1 MAILVA
7 LSEAP
12 LREAVV
18 SLIEAD
24 GYPRVVGVA
33 NAEGLLKALDQPGND
48 PELLPDCVVMG
59 WQLSDLGGLES
70 LRLVHSK
77 PLWRDLPVIMLLDR
91 SLGSDILAAV
101 QAGAADFIAQ
111 PIDGPLLLARLRQA
125 LTLKAETDRRK
136 ERERQLLDVTGQL
149 QGIIAS
155 LQNLSSM
162 DSLTG
167 LGNLRL
173 FDDTL
178 AKEWRRCLREGSTLS
193 LLLADLDD
201 FTRLN
206 ARYGRLKGDEALRT
220 VAVTFQACVTRPGDL
235 VARLDGEKFAILLPS
250 VSAGGAAFLAEKI
263 RHAVTVA
270 AVPNED
276 APTKH
281 LTLSVGAS
289 SILPQAQLR
298 PGFLMA
304 AAEEALFEAK
314 RKGKD
319 RVELNALNE
328 D

>member
-12 LREAVV
+12 IRESVV

-24 GYPRVVGVA
+24 GYARVVGVA
-33 NAEGLLKALDQPGND
+33 NAEDLLKALDQPGND

-70 LRLVHSK
+70 VKLVHSK
-77 PLWRDLPVIMLLDR
+77 PLWRDLPVIMLLER
-91 SLGSDILAAV
+91 SLGSDIEAAV
-101 QAGAADFIAQ
+101 QAGAADFVAQ
-111 PIDGPLLLARLRQA
+111 PLDGPVLLARLRQVLA
-125 LTLKAETDRRK
+125 LKAETDRRK
-136 ERERQLLDVTGQL
+136 EREKQLLDVTGQL
-149 QGIIAS
+149 QGIISS
-155 LQNLSSM
+155 LQGLSSM
-162 DSLTG
+162 DALTG

-173 FDDTL
+173 FDDTM
-178 AKEWRRCLREGSTLS
+178 AKEWRRCLREGATLS
-193 LLLADLDD
+193 LLLADLDE
-201 FTRLN
+201 FTKLN
-206 ARYGRLKGDEALRT
+206 ARYGRLKGDEALRN
-220 VAVTFQACVTRPGDL
+220 VAVTLQACVSRPGD
-235 VARLDGEKFAILLPS
+235 VIARIDGEKFGILLPG

-263 RHAVTVA
+263 RHAVATA
-270 AVPNED
+270 AIANED
-276 APTKH
+276 APAKV

-298 PGFLMA
+298 AGFLMA

>member
-12 LREAVV
+12 LREALV

-33 NAEGLLKALDQPGND
+33 NAEDLLKALDQPGND
-48 PELLPDCVVMG
+48 PELLPDCVVLG

-70 LRLVHSK
+70 LKLVHSK
-77 PLWRDLPVIMLLDR
+77 PLWRELPVVMLLDR
-91 SLGSDILAAV
+91 SLGSDIEAAV
-101 QAGAADFIAQ
+101 QAGAADFVAQ
-111 PIDGPLLLARLRQA
+111 PVDGPLLLARLRQV
-125 LTLKAETDRRK
+125 LVLKSETDRRK
-136 ERERQLLDVTGQL
+136 EREKELLSVTSQL

-162 DSLTG
+162 DALTG
-167 LGNLRL
+167 LGNLRF
-173 FDDTL
+173 FDECM
-178 AKEWRRCLREGSTLS
+178 AKEWRRCMREAGILS

-201 FTRLN
+201 FTKLN
-206 ARYGRLKGDEALRT
+206 MRYGRLKGDEALRH
-220 VAVTFQACVTRPGDL
+220 VAATLQACISRPGDV
-235 VARLDGEKFAILLPS
+235 VARLDGQKFGIVLPG

-263 RHAVTVA
+263 RHAITVA
-270 AVPNED
+270 AIPNED
-276 APTKH
+276 SYTGH
-281 LTLSVGAS
+281 LTMSVGAS

-298 PGFLMA
+298 AGFLMA

>member
-12 LREAVV
+12 MREAVV

-33 NAEGLLKALDQPGND
+33 NAEDLLKALDQPGND
-48 PELLPDCVVMG
+48 PELLPDCVLMG

-70 LRLVHSK
+70 VKLVHSK

-91 SLGSDILAAV
+91 SLGSDIEAAV
-101 QAGAADFIAQ
+101 QAGAADFVAQ
-111 PIDGPLLLARLRQA
+111 PIDGPVLLARLRQVLA
-125 LTLKAETDRRK
+125 LKAETDRRK
-136 ERERQLLDVTGQL
+136 EREKELLSVTGQL
-149 QGIIAS
+149 QTIIAS

-162 DSLTG
+162 DALTG

-173 FDDTL
+173 FDEAM
-178 AKEWRRCLREGSTLS
+178 AKEWRRCMRENAILS

-201 FTRLN
+201 FTKLN
-206 ARYGRLKGDEALRT
+206 ARYGRLKGDEALKT
-220 VAVTFQACVTRPGDL
+220 VAATFQACISRPGDV
-235 VARLDGEKFAILLPS
+235 VARLDGQKFGILLPG

-263 RHAVTVA
+263 RHAITVA
-270 AVPNED
+270 AIPNED
-276 APTKH
+276 SYNGN
-281 LTLSVGAS
+281 LSISVGAS

-298 PGFLMA
+298 AGFLMA